1 MIFKKLRNAIGLI
14 ITVVYLL
21 SCATEPTELTIE
33 PDDWE
38 YEKRGIEL
46 SIKAPSDLNSLSGR
60 PHSLAL
66 GVFQLNDP
74 NTFGGL
80 SATREGAV
88 ELLQKG
94 RIDDTVSNFT
104 LINIRPGERKKVTL
118 NRSQTAQ
125 YVGVIAGYY
134 ELNPTKDVK
143 VFPIPLKA
151 LSRGLVEG
159 ALVKLALMADEA
171 NAVPDKL
178 SLIVELGRSSS
189 KQIKVFDKT
198 VQNIEDTPVDVSTE
212 ASINWFEK
220 LNSMPKPE

>member
-1 MIFKKLRNAIGLI
+1 MFYRIFTNLI
-14 ITVVYLL
+14 AFTSLALL
-21 SCATEPTELTIE
+21 LASCATEPVELTVE
-33 PDDWE
+33 PDAWE
-38 YEKRGIEL
+38 YEKRGIEI

-74 NTFGGL
+74 NTFSGL
-80 SATREGAV
+80 AETRVGAV

-94 RIDDTVSNFT
+94 RIDDTVAHFT

-118 NRSQTAQ
+118 NRAQTAQ

-143 VFPIPLKA
+143 VFPVPLKA

-159 ALVKLALMADEA
+159 ALVKLSLMADEA
-171 NAVPDKL
+171 SAVPDKL
-178 SLIVELGRSSS
+178 RFIVELGRSSS
-189 KQIKVFDKT
+189 KQIKIYDEALIK
-198 VQNIEDTPVDVSTE
+198 EEAPVDVSTE

-220 LNSMPKPE
+220 LNSVPTKK

>member
-1 MIFKKLRNAIGLI
+1 MALV
-14 ITVVYLL
+14 TVLA
-21 SCATEPTELTIE
+21 SCASQPTELTID
-33 PDDWE
+33 PDGWE
-38 YEKRGIEL
+38 YEKRGIEI

-66 GVFQLNDP
+66 GIFQLNDP
-74 NTFGGL
+74 NTFAGL
-80 SATREGAV
+80 AETREGAV

-104 LINIRPGERKKVTL
+104 LVNIRPGERKKVTL

-134 ELNPTKDVK
+134 QLNPAKDVK

-159 ALVKLALMADEA
+159 ALIKLSLMADEA

-198 VQNIEDTPVDVSTE
+198 QVAKEVEPVDVSTE

-220 LNSMPKPE
+220 LNSVPTEK

>member
-1 MIFKKLRNAIGLI
+1 VWYRILSNLFTCLSLA
-14 ITVVYLL
+14 VLL
-21 SCATEPTELTIE
+21 VSCATEPTELKVE
-33 PDDWE
+33 PDAWE
-38 YEKRGIEL
+38 YEKRGIEI

-74 NTFGGL
+74 NTFSGL
-80 SATREGAV
+80 AQTREGAV

-104 LINIRPGERKKVTL
+104 LINIRPGERKNVTL
-118 NRSQTAQ
+118 NRAQAAQ

-134 ELNPTKDVK
+134 ALNPTNDVK

-151 LSRGLVEG
+151 LSRGMVEG
-159 ALVKLALMADEA
+159 ALVKLSLMADEA

-178 SLIVELGRSSS
+178 SFVVELGRSSS
-189 KQIKVFDKT
+189 KQIRIFDQALIK
-198 VQNIEDTPVDVSTE
+198 EDKPVDVSTE

-220 LNSMPKPE
+220 LNSVPAKK